1 MACTEPRRRCTD
13 ATRNA
18 PTVTTTLGVYIGL
31 FAVVGLP
38 GGVYY
43 AGVLG
48 MVQQRVPA
56 GHLGRALGSFCTAS
70 NGAQAIGMAPGVR
83 G

>member
-1 MACTEPRRRCTD
+1 M
-13 ATRNA
+13 
-18 PTVTTTLGVYIGL
+18 YIGL